1 MKAPTHIESGNKFYR
16 IDNQEKY
23 LQDFRGHPELVKFPS
38 TSEVFQAVLENTFY
52 ASCIGNGEGKTLE
65 ANETVCKVFGYTTKE
80 MTRLTTKELFDTREN
95 KYLEYL
101 CQRECNGRAKA
112 KITGIRKNGERFP
125 CEITSLIFIDEDGE
139 KRTINTIL
147 DISRNYSNSLFE

>member
-1 MKAPTHIESGNKFYR
+1 MKAPAHIESGNKFYR

-38 TSEVFQAVLENTFY
+38 TSEVFHAVLENAFY

-80 MTRLTTKELFDTREN
+80 MNKLTTKELFDVREN
-95 KYLEYL
+95 KYLGYL
-101 CQRECNGRAKA
+101 CQRERNGRAKA

-125 CEITSLIFIDEDGE
+125 CEITSIIFIDDDGE
-139 KRTINTIL
+139 KRTINTVL

>member
-1 MKAPTHIESGNKFYR
+1 MKAPAHIESGNKFYR

-38 TSEVFQAVLENTFY
+38 TSEVFHAVLENTFY

-65 ANETVCKVFGYTTKE
+65 ANETVCKVFGYTPKE
-80 MTRLTTKELFDTREN
+80 MIILTMKELFDTTEYR
-95 KYLEYL
+95 YAEYL
-101 CQRECNGRAKA
+101 FQRNSNGKAKA
-112 KITGIRKNGERFP
+112 EITGIRKSGERFP
-125 CEITSLIFIDEDGE
+125 CEITSLTFIDDDGE

-147 DISRNYSNSLFE
+147 DVSKKYSNSLFE